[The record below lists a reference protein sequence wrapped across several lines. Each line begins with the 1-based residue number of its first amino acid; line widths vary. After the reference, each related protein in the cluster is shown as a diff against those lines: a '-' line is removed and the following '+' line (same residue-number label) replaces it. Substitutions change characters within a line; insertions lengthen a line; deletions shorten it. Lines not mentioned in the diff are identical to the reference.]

1 MESTMATAQPL
12 PLPSTVIA
20 PERRNQGV
28 LVFDRSHRVVH
39 ASSTLPELLQLTSEA
54 SLLGEAVEEILRLAF
69 GEKQATASAIT
80 QWLDRPATQSRGV
93 IEIPLALLTV
103 ADARIIH
110 ATLCS
115 ISEQLCIATFDDMSS
130 VGVQNNAPALA
141 YRDPLTGI
149 GNRSL
154 MERKLDEALLGIGSG
169 EVESVAIFFLDLDR
183 FKVINDTLGHATG
196 DELLRLVCGRL
207 QSAVRAS
214 DTLARMGGDEF
225 AILLT
230 APSDQNVASALATRI
245 IDLIQRTY
253 LIDGQI
259 MNVGASIGIAVAPRD
274 GLTRGDLL
282 RSADLALYYSKAA
295 GRGVFHF
302 FEPAM
307 AEKAG
312 QRQKLEFDLRK
323 ALVLR
328 QFELHYQAQVD
339 AEGGSILG
347 LNALLRWRHPQRGL
361 LLPVEFIQLAEEIG
375 LAIPIGEW
383 VLMRACRDATNWP
396 ESITVAVSVSP
407 LQFESDKLASL
418 VDRALQA
425 VELPGSRLEIGVT
438 EEILLS
444 NNSSVLKTLTALKA
458 LGVKVVM
465 NSFGTGVAS
474 LSQLVNFPFDKINI
488 DPSLLV
494 ITQNDAKSRAILRA
508 IAVLG
513 DSLGIATLAGGVET
527 SEQLMRVRSEGC
539 STVQGFYCTKAVP
552 AGELAALFVPL
563 IKGVSSNDSDRSNP

>member
-1 MESTMATAQPL
+1 MENIMTTAQPL
-12 PLPSTVIA
+12 PLASTVIA

-39 ASSTLPELLQLTSEA
+39 ASSSLPELLQLPSEA
-54 SLLGEAVEEILRLAF
+54 SLLGEAVEEIFRLAF
-69 GEKQATASAIT
+69 GAEQATASSIS
-80 QWLDRPATQSRGV
+80 QWLDRPATQSRGA
-93 IEIPLALLTV
+93 IEIPLVLLTV

-110 ATLCS
+110 STLCS
-115 ISEQLCIATFDDMSS
+115 ISEQFRVATFDDRSTAD
-130 VGVQNNAPALA
+130 VQSNAPALA
-141 YRDPLTGI
+141 YRDPLTGV

-154 MERKLDEALLGIGSG
+154 LERKLDESLVGLGSG
-169 EVESVAIFFLDLDR
+169 GLESVTVLFLDLDR
-183 FKVINDTLGHATG
+183 FKVINDTLGHGTG

-207 QSAVRAS
+207 QSTLRDS

-230 APSDQNVASALATRI
+230 APSGREVASALAARI
-245 IDLIQRTY
+245 IDLIERTY

-259 MNVGASIGIAVAPRD
+259 MNVGASIGIAVAPGD
-274 GLTRGDLL
+274 GLTREDLL
-282 RSADLALYYSKAA
+282 KSADLALYFSKGA

-302 FEPAM
+302 FEPLM
-307 AEKAG
+307 AEKA
-312 QRQKLEFDLRK
+312 RLRRTLEFDLRK

-347 LNALLRWRHPQRGL
+347 LIASLRWRHPQRGL
-361 LLPVEFIQLAEEIG
+361 LLPVEFIPLAEEIG

-383 VLMRACRDATNWP
+383 VLKRACRDATNWP
-396 ESITVAVSVSP
+396 ESITVAVSVSS
-407 LQFESDKLASL
+407 LQFESEKLASF
-418 VDRALQA
+418 VDHALQA

-438 EEILLS
+438 EEILLRK
-444 NNSSVLKTLTALKA
+444 NSSVLKTLTALKA

-488 DPSLLV
+488 DQSLLAA
-494 ITQNDAKSRAILRA
+494 THNDTKSRAVLRA

-539 STVQGFYCTKAVP
+539 STVQGFYCTEAVP
-552 AGELAALFVPL
+552 AGELAALFVPSIPPL
-563 IKGVSSNDSDRSNP
+563 TAND

>member
-1 MESTMATAQPL
+1 MATAQPL
-12 PLPSTVIA
+12 PMNLSPSTVIA
-20 PERRNQGV
+20 SKGRNQGV

-39 ASSTLPELLQLTSEA
+39 ASNTLPALLQLPSEA
-54 SLLGEAVEEILRLAF
+54 SLLGEAVEQILRLSF
-69 GEKQATASAIT
+69 GEKGATASAIT
-80 QWLDRPATQSRGV
+80 QWLDQPATLSCAV
-93 IEIPLALLTV
+93 IEPPLVLLTA
-103 ADARIIH
+103 ADARVIH

-115 ISEQLCIATFDDMSS
+115 ISEQFRIATFDDMSPME
-130 VGVQNNAPALA
+130 VQSNAPALA

-154 MERKLDEALLGIGSG
+154 LERKLDEALIRLRSG
-169 EVESVAIFFLDLDR
+169 EVESVAVLFLDLDR
-183 FKVINDTLGHATG
+183 FKAINDTLGHATG

-207 QSAVRAS
+207 QSALRVS

-230 APSDQNVASALATRI
+230 APSGREVASALAARI
-245 IDLIQRTY
+245 IDLIERTY

-259 MNVGASIGIAVAPRD
+259 MNVGASVGLAVAPCDGVTRD
-274 GLTRGDLL
+274 DLL
-282 RSADLALYYSKAA
+282 KNADLALYYSKAA

-302 FEPAM
+302 FEPSM
-307 AEKAG
+307 AEKA
-312 QRQKLEFDLRK
+312 QLRRTLEFDLRK

-328 QFELHYQAQVD
+328 QFELHYQAQVN
-339 AEGGSILG
+339 AENGSIFG
-347 LNALLRWRHPQRGL
+347 LIASLRWRHPQRGL
-361 LLPVEFIQLAEEIG
+361 LLPVEFLPLAEETG

-383 VLMRACRDATNWP
+383 VLRRACRDATSWP
-396 ESITVAVSVSP
+396 DSVTIAVSVSP
-407 LQFESDKLASL
+407 LQFESDKLASS
-418 VDRALQA
+418 VEGALHA
-425 VELPGSRLEIGVT
+425 VELPGNRLEIGVT
-438 EEILLS
+438 EEILLR

-465 NSFGTGVAS
+465 DSFGTGLAS

-488 DPSLLV
+488 DQSLLAA
-494 ITQNDAKSRAILRA
+494 TQDDVKSRAVVRA

-539 STVQGFYCTKAVP
+539 SSVQGFYCTKAVP
-552 AGELAALFVPL
+552 AGELAALFVTL
-563 IKGVSSNDSDRSNP
+563 IPPFSSERLDRSDP

>member
-1 MESTMATAQPL
+1 MATAQPL
-12 PLPSTVIA
+12 PMNLSPSTVIA
-20 PERRNQGV
+20 PRGRNQGV

-39 ASSTLPELLQLTSEA
+39 ASNTLPALLQLPSKA
-54 SLLGEAVEEILRLAF
+54 SLLGEAVEQILRLSF
-69 GEKQATASAIT
+69 GEKGATASAIT
-80 QWLDRPATQSRGV
+80 QWLDQPATLSCAV
-93 IEIPLALLTV
+93 IEPPLVLLTA
-103 ADARIIH
+103 ADARVIH

-115 ISEQLCIATFDDMSS
+115 ISEQFRIATFDDMSPME
-130 VGVQNNAPALA
+130 VQSNAPALA

-154 MERKLDEALLGIGSG
+154 LERKLDEALIRLRSG
-169 EVESVAIFFLDLDR
+169 EVESVAVLFLDLDR
-183 FKVINDTLGHATG
+183 FKAINDTLGHATG

-207 QSAVRAS
+207 QSALRVS

-230 APSDQNVASALATRI
+230 APSGREVASALAARI
-245 IDLIQRTY
+245 IDLIERTY

-259 MNVGASIGIAVAPRD
+259 MNVGASVGLAVAPCDGVTRD
-274 GLTRGDLL
+274 DLL
-282 RSADLALYYSKAA
+282 KNADLALYYSKAA

-302 FEPAM
+302 FEPSM
-307 AEKAG
+307 AEKA
-312 QRQKLEFDLRK
+312 QLRRTLEFDLRK

-328 QFELHYQAQVD
+328 QFELHYQAQVN
-339 AEGGSILG
+339 AENGSIFG
-347 LNALLRWRHPQRGL
+347 LIASLRWRHPQRGL
-361 LLPVEFIQLAEEIG
+361 LLPVEFLPLAEETG

-383 VLMRACRDATNWP
+383 VLRRACRDATSWP
-396 ESITVAVSVSP
+396 DSVTIAVSVSP
-407 LQFESDKLASL
+407 LQFESDKLASS
-418 VDRALQA
+418 VEGALHA
-425 VELPGSRLEIGVT
+425 VELPGNRLEIGVT
-438 EEILLS
+438 EEILLR

-465 NSFGTGVAS
+465 DSFGTGLAS

-488 DPSLLV
+488 DQSLLAA
-494 ITQNDAKSRAILRA
+494 TQDDVKSRAVVRA

-539 STVQGFYCTKAVP
+539 SSVQGFYCTKAVP
-552 AGELAALFVPL
+552 AGELAALFVTL
-563 IKGVSSNDSDRSNP
+563 IPPFSSERLDRSDP

>member
-39 ASSTLPELLQLTSEA
+39 ASSTLPALLQLTSEA

-169 EVESVAIFFLDLDR
+169 EVERVAIFFLDLDR

>member
-1 MESTMATAQPL
+1 MATAQPL

-20 PERRNQGV
+20 PGRRNQGV

-39 ASSTLPELLQLTSEA
+39 ASNTLPELLQLPSEA
-54 SLLGEAVEEILRLAF
+54 SLLGEAVEEIFCLAF
-69 GEKQATASAIT
+69 GEKQATASSIS
-80 QWLDRPATQSRGV
+80 QWLDRPVTQSGGP
-93 IEIPLALLTV
+93 IEIPLVLQTA

-115 ISEQLCIATFDDMSS
+115 ISEQFRVATFDDGSPA
-130 VGVQNNAPALA
+130 GVQSIAPTLA
-141 YRDPLTGI
+141 YRDPLTGV

-154 MERKLDEALLGIGSG
+154 LERKLDESLVRLGSG
-169 EVESVAIFFLDLDR
+169 ELESVTVLFLDLDR
-183 FKVINDTLGHATG
+183 FKVINDTLGHGTG

-207 QSAVRAS
+207 QSTLRDS

-230 APSDQNVASALATRI
+230 APSGREVASALAARI
-245 IDLIQRTY
+245 IDLIERTY

-274 GLTRGDLL
+274 GLTRDDLL
-282 RSADLALYYSKAA
+282 KSADLALYFSKGA
-295 GRGVFHF
+295 GRGVSHF

-307 AEKAG
+307 AEKA
-312 QRQKLEFDLRK
+312 RLRRTLEFDLRK

-339 AEGGSILG
+339 TEGGSILG
-347 LNALLRWRHPQRGL
+347 LIASLRWRHPQRGL

-383 VLMRACRDATNWP
+383 VLKRACRDATNWP

-407 LQFESDKLASL
+407 HQFESEKLASF
-418 VDRALQA
+418 VDHALQA

-438 EEILLS
+438 EEILLRK
-444 NNSSVLKTLTALKA
+444 NSSVLKTLISLKA
-458 LGVKVVM
+458 LSVKVVM

-488 DPSLLV
+488 DQSLLAA
-494 ITQNDAKSRAILRA
+494 TENDAKSRAVLRA

-552 AGELAALFVPL
+552 AGELAALFVPSIPPL
-563 IKGVSSNDSDRSNP
+563 TAND